1 MGSSFELGLCS
12 TDSDQ
17 ASKLLNQG
25 IEEISR
31 LESLLS
37 EFRSNSIISQINTKA
52 GVNPVRANDEVFS
65 LIQRCSDL
73 SSLTEGAFD
82 ISIGPLKDLY
92 QFKNKE
98 FSMPSETSINRKLD
112 MVGFRNINLDSAK
125 NSIELK
131 RKGMKISLA
140 AIGKGYA
147 AERVKALWMA
157 QGVESGY
164 INASG
169 DLCAFGL
176 NEKGEPWRIG
186 IVNPLKPNEQ
196 LFYLEIKD
204 ASIATSGD
212 YEQHFYYEN
221 KRYSHSLNPK
231 TGLPISGISSVSV
244 LSPSAELSDGL
255 ATAIYSMGEI
265 KGMDFVNSLPHTH
278 AIIINDQ
285 NEISFSHH
293 IEYIPI

>member
-1 MGSSFELGLCS
+1 M
-12 TDSDQ
+12 
-17 ASKLLNQG
+17 
-25 IEEISR
+25 
-31 LESLLS
+31 LS
-37 EFRSNSIISQINTKA
+37 EFRSDSIISRINAKA
-52 GVNPVRANDEVFS
+52 GIKPVRANDEVFS
-65 LIQRCSDL
+65 LIQRCRDL

-92 QFKNKE
+92 QFKNNA
-98 FSMPSETSINRKLD
+98 FTMPSESSINRKLD
-112 MVGFRNINLDSAK
+112 MVGFSNINLDPTK

-131 RKGMKISLA
+131 LKGMKISLA

-147 AERVKALWMA
+147 AERVKALWMG
-157 QGVESGY
+157 QGIESGY

-176 NEKGEPWRIG
+176 NEKGKPWRIG
-186 IVNPLKPNEQ
+186 IVNPQKPNEQ

-212 YEQHFYYEN
+212 YEQHFYYES

-265 KGMDFVNSLPHTH
+265 KGMDFVNSLPQTH